1 MTDSPSAILSRA
13 ADLIRDTA
21 AAADDG
27 PWIVYRD
34 GWCILSQPDRDDRA
48 TWRTVC
54 SEGFT
59 PENGRWIALLS
70 PAVAPA
76 MADLLQQMTGMWRLY
91 EDRPLPRREIE
102 QRVGS
107 AAVAALALAERITG
121 ERAVLGVQEEAS
133 DAS

>member
-1 MTDSPSAILSRA
+1 MTPSEVLGRA

-21 AAADDG
+21 AAADEG

-34 GWCILSQPDRDDRA
+34 GWCILSQPDREDRA

-70 PAVAPA
+70 PAVSP
-76 MADLLQQMTGMWRLY
+76 MIESWL
-91 EDRPLPRREIE
+91 RETASYFDEFGEYWVTVPE
-102 QRVGS
+102 QARN
-107 AAVAALALAERITG
+107 ALDFAKT
-121 ERAVLGVQEEAS
+121 VLKG
-133 DAS
+133 